1 MNREQKLDRVFRAL
15 ADSTR
20 RAILRGIAGGP
31 RSVGQIAS
39 RFPLSLAAVSK
50 HLHVLESTGLIRRDR
65 DGQRFLCSLR
75 LAPLEEADQV
85 IRELSAHW
93 ESRLDELEAYLRER
107 KGGERSGE

>member
-1 MNREQKLDRVFRAL
+1 MNKEEKLDRVFHAL
-15 ADSTR
+15 SDSTR

-39 RFPLSLAAVSK
+39 RFPVSLAAVSK
-50 HLHVLESTGLIRRDR
+50 HLRVLESTGLIHRER

-85 IRELSAHW
+85 IRDLSAHW

-107 KGGERSGE
+107 KAGERDRE